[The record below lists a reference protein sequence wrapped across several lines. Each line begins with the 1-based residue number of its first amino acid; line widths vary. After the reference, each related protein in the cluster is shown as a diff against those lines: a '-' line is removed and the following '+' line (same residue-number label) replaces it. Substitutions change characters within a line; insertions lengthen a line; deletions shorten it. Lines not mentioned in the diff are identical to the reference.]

1 VSVNPL
7 ISQELGARVA
17 QAVRA
22 SSGYEATT
30 ADALIRESAAD
41 RPWDYQSNAA
51 MGLAKRLGAKP
62 LEFAQGIV
70 EHLDVADLCEP
81 PEVTPPGFINFRL
94 RDAWLGERLDQTLA
108 DPRVGVPPAAEPQR
122 VVVDYSSP
130 NAAKEMHVG
139 HLRSTIIG
147 DALVRLLRF
156 AGHEVI
162 PQNHVGDWGTPF
174 GMLIEHLVDLG
185 QVEEIE
191 AIPDLNAFYREARV
205 KFDGD
210 ESFADR
216 ARSRVVALQAGE
228 PGTLAIWQHFI
239 DESRRH
245 FEDIYALL
253 GVGLSAE
260 DMAGESLY
268 NSRLAAVVE
277 ELEGQ
282 DLTVLSDG
290 AVCVFPPGF
299 KTREGQ
305 PMPLILRKSDG
316 GYTYD
321 TTDLAA
327 ISYRVRELEADR
339 VLYVVGSPQRLHFE
353 LVFAAAAMAGWV
365 HDPEQLRHIAFGS
378 VLGEDNKMLR
388 TRAGQAVTLMD
399 LLQDAVTHAAKVLG
413 ERGAERAAESGE
425 PAPVPPPELAAAI
438 GVGAVKYAD
447 LSTHRER
454 DYVFSLDRMLSL
466 DGNTSVYLQYAN
478 SRALSVLARA
488 GVAASGA
495 AGPIVVTEPSEREL
509 ALTLARFPEHLDV
522 VLEELAPHKL
532 TGYLFSVATAFTSFY
547 EHCPV
552 LTADEPVKQSRLA
565 LCALTSR
572 TLERGLDL
580 LGIAAPERL

>member
-1 VSVNPL
+1 MNQL
-7 ISQELGARVA
+7 ISHELGARVA
-17 QAVRA
+17 AAVKA
-22 SSGYEATT
+22 SSGYDATV
-30 ADALIRESAAD
+30 ADALIRESARD

-51 MGLAKRLGAKP
+51 MGLAKRLKANP
-62 LEFAQGIV
+62 LAFAEGIV
-70 EHLDVADLCEP
+70 EHLDVAGFCAP

-94 RDAWLGERLDQTLA
+94 DDGWLAARAAATLT
-108 DPRVGVPPAAEPQR
+108 DPRVGVPQAPTPER
-122 VVVDYSSP
+122 VVIDYSSP

-156 AGHEVI
+156 AGHDVL

-185 QVEEIE
+185 QVERIE

-210 ESFADR
+210 EAFADR
-216 ARSRVVALQAGE
+216 ARRRVVALQAEE
-228 PGTLAIWQHFI
+228 PETLAVWQRFI
-239 DESRRH
+239 DESQRH
-245 FEDIYALL
+245 FEEIYALL
-253 GVGLSAE
+253 GVHLTRDA
-260 DMAGESLY
+260 MAGESFY

-282 DLTVLSDG
+282 GLTVVSDG
-290 AVCVFPPGF
+290 ALCLFPPGF
-299 KTREGQ
+299 KTREGE

-327 ISYRVRELEADR
+327 VAYRTRELEADR

-353 LVFAAAAMAGWV
+353 LIFAAAALAGWV
-365 HDPEQLRHIAFGS
+365 RGPEQLQHIAFGS
-378 VLGEDNKMLR
+378 VLGEDHKMLR

-399 LLQDAVTHAAKVLG
+399 LLHDAVRHADAILRERDA
-413 ERGAERAAESGE
+413 ERGETVAR
-425 PAPVPPPELAAAI
+425 PPELAAAI

-447 LSTHRER
+447 LSTQRER

-466 DGNTSVYLQYAN
+466 EGNTSVYLQYAN
-478 SRALSVLARA
+478 TRARSVLARA
-488 GVAASGA
+488 GTTVEAASG
-495 AGPIVVTEPSEREL
+495 PVVLDAPAEREL
-509 ALTLARFPEHLDV
+509 AVTLARFPEQLDI

-532 TGYLFSVATAFTSFY
+532 CGYLFNVATAFTSFY

-552 LTADEPVKQSRLA
+552 LTADEPAKQSRLA

>member
-17 QAVRA
+17 GAVRA
-22 SSGYEATT
+22 SSGYEATV
-30 ADALIRESAAD
+30 ADALIRESAPD

-70 EHLDVADLCEP
+70 DHLDVADLCEP

-94 RDAWLGERLDQTLA
+94 RDDWLGQRLAQTVA
-108 DPRVGVPPAAEPQR
+108 DPRVGVPLAPVAQR

-156 AGHEVI
+156 AGHEVV

-185 QVEEIE
+185 QTEQIE

-210 ESFADR
+210 EGFADR
-216 ARSRVVALQAGE
+216 ARRRVVALQAGE
-228 PGTLAIWQHFI
+228 PETLTIWQHFI
-239 DESRRH
+239 DESQRH

-268 NSRLAAVVE
+268 NSRLADTVA
-277 ELEGQ
+277 ELEAKG
-282 DLTVLSDG
+282 LAVLSDG
-290 AVCVFPPGF
+290 ALCVFPPGF
-299 KTREGQ
+299 KTREGE

-327 ISYRVRELEADR
+327 VRYRLGELGADR
-339 VLYVVGSPQRLHFE
+339 VLYVVGAPQKLHFE
-353 LVFAAAAMAGWV
+353 LVFAAAQLAGWV
-365 HDPEQLRHIAFGS
+365 QDPDQLRHIAFGS

-399 LLQDAVTHAAKVLG
+399 LLRDAVTHAAQILR
-413 ERGAERAAESGE
+413 ERGAERAAEAGE
-425 PAPVPPPELAAAI
+425 PAPEPSPELAAAI

-478 SRALSVLARA
+478 TRALSVLARA
-488 GVAASGA
+488 GVAVAEA
-495 AGPIVVTEPSEREL
+495 TGPIVPAERSEREL

-522 VLEELAPHKL
+522 VLDELAPHKL
-532 TGYLFSVATAFTSFY
+532 CGYLFSVATAFTSFY
-547 EHCPV
+547 EQCPV
-552 LTADEPVKQSRLA
+552 LTADEPVKRSRLA

>member
-1 VSVNPL
+1 VTVNHL

-17 QAVRA
+17 AAVRA
-22 SSGYEATT
+22 SSGYDASV
-30 ADALIRESAAD
+30 ADALIRESAPD

-70 EHLDVADLCEP
+70 DHLDVADLCEP

-94 RDAWLGERLDQTLA
+94 RDAWLGERLAATVT
-108 DPRVGVPPAAEPQR
+108 DPRVGIPVAPEPQR

-156 AGHEVI
+156 AGHDVI

-185 QVEEIE
+185 QVEQVE

-210 ESFADR
+210 ERFADR
-216 ARSRVVALQAGE
+216 ARQRVVALQAEE
-228 PGTLAIWQHFI
+228 PETLTIWQRFI
-239 DESRRH
+239 DESQRH

-253 GVGLSAE
+253 GVGLVRG
-260 DMAGESLY
+260 DMAGESIY
-268 NSRLAAVVE
+268 NSRLAATVA
-277 ELEGQ
+277 ELEEKG
-282 DLTVLSDG
+282 LAVVSDG
-290 AVCVFPPGF
+290 ALCVFPPGF
-299 KTREGQ
+299 KTREGE

-327 ISYRVRELEADR
+327 VRYRVRELEAQR
-339 VLYVVGSPQRLHFE
+339 VLYVVGAPQKLHFE
-353 LVFAAAAMAGWV
+353 LIFATAALAGWV
-365 HDPEQLRHIAFGS
+365 DDPQQLRHIAFGS

-388 TRAGQAVTLMD
+388 TRAGQAFTLMD
-399 LLQDAVTHAAKVLG
+399 LLLDAVTHAG
-413 ERGAERAAESGE
+413 EILRSRAAEQD
-425 PAPVPPPELAAAI
+425 APEPPPELAAAI

-447 LSTHRER
+447 LATHRER

-478 SRALSVLARA
+478 TRALSVLGRA
-488 GVAASGA
+488 GVGVGEAT
-495 AGPIVVTEPSEREL
+495 GPIVLEQRSEREL
-509 ALTLARFPEHLDV
+509 GLTLARFPEHLDV
-522 VLEELAPHKL
+522 VLDELAPHKL
-532 TGYLFSVATAFTSFY
+532 CGYLFSVATAFTSFY
-547 EHCPV
+547 EQCPV
-552 LTADEPVKQSRLA
+552 LTADEPVKRSRLA

-572 TLERGLDL
+572 TLARGLDL

>member
-1 VSVNPL
+1 VSVNHL

-17 QAVRA
+17 AAVRA
-22 SSGYEATT
+22 SSGHEATI

-51 MGLAKRLGAKP
+51 MGLAKRLGSKP

-70 EHLDVADLCEP
+70 DHLDVADFCEP
-81 PEVTPPGFINFRL
+81 PEVTPPGFINYRL
-94 RDAWLGERLDQTLA
+94 RDDWLGARSAATLG
-108 DPRVGVPPAAEPQR
+108 DPRVGVPLAAQAQR

-185 QVEEIE
+185 QVERIE

-210 ESFADR
+210 EAFADR
-216 ARSRVVALQAGE
+216 ARRRVVALQAEE
-228 PGTLAIWQHFI
+228 PETLVVWQRFI
-239 DESRRH
+239 DESQRH

-253 GVGLSAE
+253 GVHLTRD
-260 DMAGESLY
+260 DMAGESIY
-268 NSRLAAVVE
+268 NSRLASTVAELEDKGLAVV
-277 ELEGQ
+277 
-282 DLTVLSDG
+282 SDG
-290 AVCVFPPGF
+290 ALCVFPPGF
-299 KTREGQ
+299 STREGE

-327 ISYRVRELEADR
+327 VRYRIRELGADR
-339 VLYVVGSPQRLHFE
+339 VLYVVGAPQRLHFE
-353 LVFAAAAMAGWV
+353 LVFAAAALAGWV
-365 HDPEQLRHIAFGS
+365 EDPQQLRHIAFGS

-399 LLQDAVTHAAKVLG
+399 LLQDAVTHAAQTL
-413 ERGAERAAESGE
+413 RARAAEHAQEGE
-425 PAPVPPPELAAAI
+425 AVVEPSPELAVAI

-466 DGNTSVYLQYAN
+466 DGNTSVYLQYART
-478 SRALSVLARA
+478 RALSVLARA
-488 GVAASGA
+488 GTTAEEAT
-495 AGPIVVTEPSEREL
+495 GPIVLEEPSEREL

-522 VLEELAPHKL
+522 VLDELAPHKL
-532 TGYLFSVATAFTSFY
+532 CGYLFSVATAFTSFY

-552 LTADEPVKQSRLA
+552 LTAPDAVKQSRLA
-565 LCALTSR
+565 LCALTAR

-580 LGIAAPERL
+580 LGIAAPDRI